1 MLLCFIWCSGVVV
14 GIQLEVG
21 TSFVDLPVCHK
32 LYFVKRLFSTFK
44 KNKTCLSFLISL
56 NFPGPSLSLSFIAGL
71 NIAYLNP
78 GAIGGHKASSLAD
91 RQREYLLDMIP
102 PRSISQS
109 ITGQKWA
116 RTGLQIP
123 LSDAPPP
130 LCSTSEHPPQ
140 NIHTHTITPSHA
152 VPVRVP
158 TQLTH
163 KNSSISQTINTR
175 LSVHL
180 KLRFPPIAKLF
191 IVISTYYC
199 CCYCYFYYYH
209 SYYY

>member
-1 MLLCFIWCSGVVV
+1 MSFFYFLELSRSLSVFVLHRRSEYCLSKSGSHWGPQ
-14 GIQLEVG
+14 GIQP
-21 TSFVDLPVCHK
+21 S
-32 LYFVKRLFSTFK
+32 
-44 KNKTCLSFLISL
+44 
-56 NFPGPSLSLSFIAGL
+56 GPSAGVSARHDSPTL
-71 NIAYLNP
+71 HIPVHQRAEMSP
-78 GAIGGHKASSLAD
+78 DGTAD
-91 RQREYLLDMIP
+91 P
-102 PRSISQS
+102 PFGRPTTPLFYI
-109 ITGQKWA
+109 
-116 RTGLQIP
+116 RTSP
-123 LSDAPPP
+123 
-130 LCSTSEHPPQ
+130 TPQ
-140 NIHTHTITPSHA
+140 HIHTHTITPSHA

-180 KLRFPPIAKLF
+180 KLRFPTIAKLF